1 MCQVWTCD
9 VCGSGGLWRDGHS
22 QVYGSILTEEEGIP
36 QLYTCSGA
44 CRLKVPD
51 ACAAWKVKVDAVEL
65 SKRQRKLFEK
75 TIRRQ

>member
-1 MCQVWTCD
+1 MIWTCD

-44 CRLKVPD
+44 CRLKLDVD
-51 ACAAWKVKVDAVEL
+51 KAWRVKVDAADL
-65 SKRQRKLFEK
+65 SKQQRKLFEK
-75 TIRRQ
+75 TIRRG